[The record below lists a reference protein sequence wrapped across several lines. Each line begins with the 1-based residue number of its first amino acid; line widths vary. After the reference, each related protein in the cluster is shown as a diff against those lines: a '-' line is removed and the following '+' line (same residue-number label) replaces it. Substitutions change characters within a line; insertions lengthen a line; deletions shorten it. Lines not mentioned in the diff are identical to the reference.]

1 MVNAERFNRISASF
15 FLPDA
20 PNNPVRGAYY
30 LRHVGFLGAA
40 APAVKGLRKP
50 QFSADSAGVITIA
63 FALPQVRETTVVV
76 NPPIQGSAMTG
87 ATLTASGISPAT
99 VDRYAKDLQST
110 ARSVGQTLDFAE
122 AQTLARERLSA
133 TIQDRTQKPIPS
145 TNPDD
150 EQAAIERLAKIL
162 QDIAR
167 RDGKELSQEDAIAQ
181 ATAKVR
187 RQAL

>member
-1 MVNAERFNRISASF
+1 MCIRDRSYGWIETLRCNGSALEATPRAVEPAFAEMVNAERFNRISASF

-87 ATLTASGISPAT
+87 ATPVSYTHLERPRLRSP
-99 VDRYAKDLQST
+99 VVRPDR
-110 ARSVGQTLDFAE
+110 
-122 AQTLARERLSA
+122 
-133 TIQDRTQKPIPS
+133 RTWGRP
-145 TNPDD
+145 
-150 EQAAIERLAKIL
+150 
-162 QDIAR
+162 
-167 RDGKELSQEDAIAQ
+167 
-181 ATAKVR
+181 
-187 RQAL
+187 